1 MKIKDLNYNID
12 DIITSDGYIS
22 FCKENNICYIKTD
35 FFYIGYFNWRGESHP
50 NYVDKVCVIGHSD
63 YPIVDEISNR
73 FDKIFC
79 INRYTEKENTFGI
92 PLGITNDCDDSPI
105 HKIYGNKQVMID
117 VFNEN
122 IEKENLVYLNFNVSN
137 YPSERS
143 LVFDKFSNKNWVKNG
158 NIENTIDGRIN
169 FLRGIKSS
177 KFVFCP
183 RGNGID
189 THRIWESLYMGS
201 IPVVKYENTHH
212 LFTDLPILFITDWNE
227 INDDFLNEKY
237 LEIINKEW
245 NLDKLK
251 IGYWNNF
258 IKNKIVEN
266 E

>member
-1 MKIKDLNYNID
+1 MKIKDFNYNID
-12 DIITSDGYIS
+12 DIITSDGYLS

-35 FFYIGYFNWRGESHP
+35 FFYIGQFNWRGESHP
-50 NYVDKVCVIGHSD
+50 KYVDKFCVIGHSD
-63 YPIVDEISNR
+63 YSIVDEISNR

-79 INRYTEKENTFGI
+79 INRYTENENTFGI

-122 IEKENLVYLNFNVSN
+122 IEKKNLVYLNFNVSN

-143 LVFDKFSNKNWVKNG
+143 LVFNNFSNKNWVKKG
-158 NIENTIDGRIN
+158 NIENTIDGRSK
-169 FLRGIKSS
+169 FLRDIKSS

-189 THRIWESLYMGS
+189 THRLWESLYMGS
-201 IPVVKYENTHH
+201 IPIVKYENTHH
-212 LFTDLPILFITDWNE
+212 LFTDLPILFIKDWGE
-227 INDDFLNEKY
+227 ISEDFLNDKY
-237 LEIINKEW
+237 LEITNKDW

-251 IGYWNNF
+251 IGYWGDF
-258 IKNKIVEN
+258 IKNKIEN